1 MGVLSGIED
10 IIRDSVVAAIHS
22 FSRPSGFHSVN
33 EAELLVLRLASSK
46 PPDWVFLTSLL
57 REGDSFCTIGWAWF
71 FIASWHLVNI
81 SEEEMDQAIKLNTS
95 FVHIKRSANEVANSL
110 AKERVGRPDM
120 VIEIFAV
127 YILVAAV
134 FCFRDLTISSSVF

>member
-1 MGVLSGIED
+1 M
-10 IIRDSVVAAIHS
+10 
-22 FSRPSGFHSVN
+22 
-33 EAELLVLRLASSK
+33 
-46 PPDWVFLTSLL
+46 
-57 REGDSFCTIGWAWF
+57 
-71 FIASWHLVNI
+71 NI

-95 FVHIKRSANEVANSL
+95 FVYIKRSANEVANSL

>member
-57 REGDSFCTIGWAWF
+57 REIPFAL
-71 FIASWHLVNI
+71 LVGHG
-81 SEEEMDQAIKLNTS
+81 S
-95 FVHIKRSANEVANSL
+95 SL
-110 AKERVGRPDM
+110 PLG
-120 VIEIFAV
+120 IW
-127 YILVAAV
+127 
-134 FCFRDLTISSSVF
+134 